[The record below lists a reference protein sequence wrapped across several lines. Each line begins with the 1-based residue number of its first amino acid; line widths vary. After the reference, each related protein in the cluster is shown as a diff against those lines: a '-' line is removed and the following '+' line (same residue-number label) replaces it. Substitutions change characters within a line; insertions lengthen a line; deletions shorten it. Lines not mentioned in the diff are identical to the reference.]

1 VTLPK
6 VLDEILA
13 LPTAAFAESAVLEYV
28 RRFCDNLPGV
38 AVRADRCGNLLA
50 RYRRQPPRGVR
61 PVVFTAHT
69 DHPGFVALEA
79 RRGRNVRAAF
89 RGWVEPEYFPG
100 ARMRFH
106 SGGRWVRG
114 VVRQVTRAAPIV
126 GSPGR
131 TGRPEEV
138 LIETAGD
145 VAAGSPGM
153 WDLPEPALRRGLV
166 LARAC
171 DDLAGCAAMLAL
183 LERLSRR
190 RVAAEAYCLF
200 TRAEE
205 VGFVGAIGAARA
217 GTIPRKLPVVAIE
230 TSKVLP
236 GVEVGGG
243 PILRVG
249 DRASVFTP
257 EVTAFCERV
266 AKELAERTAGRQ
278 SPKRNRDS
286 QTRGIND
293 RGLGKGA
300 ARRAT
305 SGSSPGPFRFQR
317 KLMDGG
323 TCESTAYL
331 SYGYPTTGVCL
342 ALGNY
347 HNMDTQRK
355 RIAPEYVSLAD
366 WQWMVEWFA
375 ALVTARPGFGVE
387 AGLMRKSLD
396 ARFASYA
403 GLLGSGVTV
412 RKQE

>member
-1 VTLPK
+1 MTLPI
-6 VLDEILA
+6 VLQEILA
-13 LPTAAFAESAVLEYV
+13 LPTAPFAESAVLDYV
-28 RRFCDNLPGV
+28 RNVCAGLP
-38 AVRADRCGNLLA
+38 AVEVREDRCGNLLA
-50 RYRRQPPRGVR
+50 RYRHKPPRGVA

-79 RRGRNVRAAF
+79 SRGRSVRAAF
-89 RGWVEPEYFPG
+89 RGWVEPEYFTG
-100 ARMRFH
+100 AKMRFH

-114 VVRQVTRAAPIV
+114 AVRKVTQAAPIV

-138 LIETAGD
+138 LIEAAGE

-236 GVEVGGG
+236 GVEMGGG

-266 AKELAERTAGRQ
+266 AKELAAHTAADQ
-278 SPKRNRDS
+278 SPKRARG
-286 QTRGIND
+286 TREPRIRD
-293 RGLGKGA
+293 RGSA
-300 ARRAT
+300 SRVARRGTDA
-305 SGSSPGPFRFQR
+305 SPGPFRFQR

-347 HNMDTQRK
+347 HNMDVQRK

-375 ALVTARPGFGVE
+375 AIVTARPGFGVE

-396 ARFASYA
+396 ERFAKYEE
-403 GLLGSGVTV
+403 LL
-412 RKQE
+412 

>member
-1 VTLPK
+1 MALPD
-6 VLDEILA
+6 VLAEILA
-13 LPTAAFAESAVLEYV
+13 LPTAAFAESAVLDYV
-28 RRFCDNLPGV
+28 RRFCRAVPGV
-38 AVRADRCGNLLA
+38 TVRADRCGNLLA
-50 RYRRQPPRGVR
+50 RYLHRPPRGVR

-69 DHPGFVALEA
+69 DHPGFVALES
-79 RRGRNVRAAF
+79 RRGRSVRAAF
-89 RGWVEPEYFPG
+89 RGWVEPEYFAG

-114 VVRQVTRAAPIV
+114 VVRKVTKAAPIV

-138 LIETAGD
+138 LIEAARD
-145 VAAGSPGM
+145 VEPGSPGM
-153 WDLPEPALRRGLV
+153 WDLPEPSLRRGLV

-230 TSKVLP
+230 TSRVLP
-236 GVEVGGG
+236 GVEIGGG

-266 AKELAERTAGRQ
+266 AKELAARTASAQ
-278 SPKRNRDS
+278 IPKRK
-286 QTRGIND
+286 RGTQESGIRD
-293 RGLGKGA
+293 RGSGKGV
-300 ARRAT
+300 ARRGA
-305 SGSSPGPFRFQR
+305 SSVSSAPFRFQR

-347 HNMDTQRK
+347 HNMDMQRK

-366 WQWMVEWFA
+366 WEWMVDWFE
-375 ALVTARPGFGVE
+375 ALVRARPGFGVE

-396 ARFASYA
+396 ERFSKYEE
-403 GLLGSGVTV
+403 LL
-412 RKQE
+412 